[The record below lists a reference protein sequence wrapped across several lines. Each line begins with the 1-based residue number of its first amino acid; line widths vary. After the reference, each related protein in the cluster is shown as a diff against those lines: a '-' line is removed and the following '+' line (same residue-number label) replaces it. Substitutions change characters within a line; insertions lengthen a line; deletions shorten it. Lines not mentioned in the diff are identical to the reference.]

1 MKVLQILNH
10 FLPVHTAGTEI
21 YVWALAK
28 ELNKKG
34 VDVSVVIPNYNQDFS
49 TDYIYD
55 ELHVHRYAE
64 PSHVDRSLVMGFRPP
79 EGLKLFNE
87 YLAHAK
93 PDIIHFHGIAGSN
106 GISIHH
112 IRAAKKCGAKVLLTF
127 HLSGLSCMTGTLMQ
141 NGNSL
146 CDGKIDSRK
155 CSICYLHS
163 KKINNYSVHILAAIS
178 HFFNYIGFNPAKL
191 STSIGTALGTVSLV
205 KSKYKTLHDLIENCD
220 RVIVLSAWYKD
231 ILKSNGV
238 PQNKIISIH
247 QGLPTFSSTLNN
259 IKGISNKVKFVFVG
273 RISPFKG
280 LHLLIDAF
288 MQLNKGKAELH
299 IYGQSD
305 GTDYEMILKEITK
318 SSNTI
323 YWKGL
328 LQQADVV
335 KTISDYDALCLTSTT
350 SEMSPLV
357 IQEAFAAKI
366 PVIAS
371 NVYGNSEQIKHGEN
385 GLLFKF
391 NYSDDLL
398 KQLERC
404 VNEPDLLPRLANN
417 ILPPN
422 SFDTISK
429 KHLEVYNQLL
439 YSN

>member
-1 MKVLQILNH
+1 LKVLYILNH
-10 FLPVHTAGTEI
+10 FLPSQTAGTEV

-28 ELNKKG
+28 QLKKNG
-34 VDVSVVIPNYNQDFS
+34 EEVSVVIPNYNQAIS
-49 TDYIYD
+49 TDYMYD
-55 ELHVHRYAE
+55 ELYVHRYAE
-64 PSHVDRSLVMGFRPP
+64 PSVVNRSLVMGFSPP
-79 EGLKLFNE
+79 EGLKFFNE

-93 PDIIHFHGIAGSN
+93 PDIIHFHGIGGSN

-112 IRAAKKCGAKVLLTF
+112 IRAAKKYGAKVLLTF

-163 KKINNYSVHILAAIS
+163 KQINNYSVHILTSIS
-178 HFFNYIGFNPAKL
+178 HFFNYIGLNPAKL
-191 STSIGTALGTVSLV
+191 LTKLGTALGTVSLI
-205 KSKYKTLHDLIENCD
+205 KEKYKTLHELTENCD
-220 RVIVLSAWYKD
+220 RVIVLSAWYKG

-238 PQNKIISIH
+238 PQNKIISIP
-247 QGLPTFSSTLNN
+247 QGLPSFSE
-259 IKGISNKVKFVFVG
+259 ISKDKKNASDIVKFVFVG

-288 MQLNKGKAELH
+288 MKLDKGKAELH

-305 GTDYEMILKEITK
+305 GTDYEKILIQITK
-318 SSNTI
+318 SINTI

-328 LQQADVV
+328 LEQSEVV
-335 KTISDYDALCLTSTT
+335 KTISEYDALCLTSTF

-371 NVYGNSEQIKHGEN
+371 NVYGNAEQINHGEN

-391 NYSDDLL
+391 NDCDDLL
-398 KQLERC
+398 NQLERC
-404 VNEPDLLPRLANN
+404 IQEKDLLPRLASN
-417 ILPPN
+417 IMAPR
-422 SFDTISK
+422 SFEVLAGE
-429 KHLEVYNQLL
+429 HLELYKSLL
-439 YSN
+439 N